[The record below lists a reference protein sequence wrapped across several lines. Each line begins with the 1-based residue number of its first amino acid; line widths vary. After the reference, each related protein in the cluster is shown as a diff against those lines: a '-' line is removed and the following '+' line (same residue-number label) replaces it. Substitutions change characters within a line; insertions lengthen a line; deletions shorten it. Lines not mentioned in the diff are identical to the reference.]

1 MKRLLYLCVILSL
14 CLCWGCGDPPNS
26 VMELV
31 LPDNNDT
38 AEPPGENA
46 IPVTEDVTE
55 AIPPSVDAMGLSE
68 MEAILASK
76 GEVLSPIPDA
86 VYEQLWGE
94 WTKVGLTTPRRY
106 YTKYIDAG
114 GIAIVGGN
122 LAEDVW
128 FQKARHIVLIMTSK
142 LPGLREALSAD
153 QPGGVT
159 GDKSPFRMII
169 VNQDLDSIENFPEN
183 LNTNVDGLK
192 DVLGACGTVDCW
204 VGNRGLEIA
213 VIHEM
218 AHAIERAIYARDL
231 LPNFEER
238 LRTAWE
244 REKEK
249 IERRWEVDGNPYLP
263 FTTADGTLVRKRDL
277 PEWKDRPLYCK
288 ANVNSH
294 DNASEFW
301 AWFVED
307 TWFDHAY
314 DPSIRAS
321 DPTDLIETLWRPEC
335 PNLVGITEEVFPAF
349 PLHWAIHAND
359 Y

>member
-1 MKRLLYLCVILSL
+1 MRLWICVILSL
-14 CLCWGCGDPPNS
+14 SLCWGCGDPPNS
-26 VMELV
+26 IMEMV
-31 LPDNNDT
+31 LPDKDMPT
-38 AEPPGENA
+38 AEEPPAPIDE
-46 IPVTEDVTE
+46 V
-55 AIPPSVDAMGLSE
+55 PPSVDTMGLSE
-68 MEAILASK
+68 MEAILAST
-76 GEVLSPIPDA
+76 GEVLSPIPDN

-114 GIAIVGGN
+114 GIAIVGGD

-128 FQKARHIVLIMTSK
+128 FQKARHIVLVMTSK
-142 LPGLREALSAD
+142 LPGLREALSAN

-159 GDKSPFRMII
+159 GDEAPFRLII
-169 VNQDLDSIENFPEN
+169 VNSKLDSIENFPEH
-183 LNTNVDGLK
+183 LNSNVDGIK
-192 DVLGACGTVDCW
+192 DWLGGCDAVTCW
-204 VGNRGLEIA
+204 VGSSNFEG
-213 VIHEM
+213 VVMHEM

-244 REKEK
+244 REQEK

-263 FTTADGTLVRKRDL
+263 FIAADGTIVHRRDL
-277 PEWKDRPLYCK
+277 PEWEDRPLYCK
-288 ANVNSH
+288 ANSNSH

-307 TWFDHAY
+307 TWFDGAFNPRLRSL
-314 DPSIRAS
+314 DPNYKPIR
-321 DPTDLIETLWRPEC
+321 DIWRPEC

-349 PLHWAIHAND
+349 PLHWAISAND

>member
-1 MKRLLYLCVILSL
+1 MRLWICVILSL
-14 CLCWGCGDPPNS
+14 SLCWGCGDPPNS
-26 VMELV
+26 IMEMV
-31 LPDNNDT
+31 LPDKDMPT
-38 AEPPGENA
+38 AEEPPA
-46 IPVTEDVTE
+46 ITIDEV
-55 AIPPSVDAMGLSE
+55 PPSVDAMGLSE

-114 GIAIVGGN
+114 GIAIVGGD

-128 FQKARHIVLIMTSK
+128 FQKVRHIVLVMTSK
-142 LPGLREALSAD
+142 LPGLREALSAN

-159 GDKSPFRMII
+159 GDEIPFRLII
-169 VNQDLDSIENFPEN
+169 VNKDLDSIENFPEH
-183 LNTNVDGLK
+183 LNTNVDGIK
-192 DVLGACGTVDCW
+192 GWLGSCGTVDCW
-204 VGNRGLEIA
+204 IGNWNLEGTA
-213 VIHEM
+213 MHEI

-244 REKEK
+244 REQEK
-249 IERRWEVDGNPYLP
+249 IERRWEVDGQPYVPYSLP
-263 FTTADGTLVRKRDL
+263 DGTVVKIEDL
-277 PEWKDRPLYCK
+277 PEWEDRPRYCK
-288 ANVNSH
+288 ANSNSH

-307 TWFDHAY
+307 TWFDGAF
-314 DPSIRAS
+314 DPHLRSLEPNYHPIR
-321 DPTDLIETLWRPEC
+321 DTWRPEC